1 MAVLQDITVGKY
13 IATGSII
20 HRLDPRTK
28 FVGAILLLSVL
39 FVVEGTSPDRRQ
51 FGPLLPFA
59 LFLAAAIPLS
69 RLPYILVL
77 RNLRPFLW
85 LFAFTILLWSLWVP
99 NPPYNVLWR
108 LPWVDLFVTAEGLR
122 GGLFFSLRLSLIVL
136 AASLLTLTTAPMDLT
151 WGLERLLAPF
161 RRLGLPAS
169 ELAMMI
175 TIALRFVPV
184 LMEEAEKLRRAQL
197 ARGADFA
204 GGPQRRIRQLLPLL
218 VPLFISAFDR
228 ADRLAVAMESRCY
241 RGGDKRTRYRVY
253 RFGAAAA
260 VGAVLVAVVVGQVQ
274 HTPRRRQL

>member
-1 MAVLQDITVGKY
+1 VAVLQDITVGKY

-99 NPPYNVLWR
+99 NPPYTVLWR

-204 GGPQRRIRQLLPLL
+204 G
-218 VPLFISAFDR
+218 
-228 ADRLAVAMESRCY
+228 
-241 RGGDKRTRYRVY
+241 
-253 RFGAAAA
+253 
-260 VGAVLVAVVVGQVQ
+260 
-274 HTPRRRQL
+274 